1 MMSVIAEEP
10 KLDPGR
16 VKEVSEAYMS
26 SLTDLTMNSKPLISM
41 LTMLAEENI
50 EYASVIVDT
59 IEKHIVHVRS
69 DFKLP
74 ILYLIDSIVKNLQS
88 YRKHVNMKIVNIFCD
103 VFSKVNEQIRE
114 KMFQLRQTWNDV
126 FPQTKLFTLDV
137 KVNSIDPNWPIT
149 AQIQPKSPAIHVNPN
164 FLSNLNKAP
173 IGNQL
178 TDELKKK
185 QFELIELQRKKQELE
200 RTVSKKTQNVQNQ
213 QQQKIPQMARAPV
226 IGAPMPP
233 VASLP
238 KIPKVS
244 RKDPRLNKGNNAT
257 SSSSRAISNG
267 DGTTI
272 SGNKKKRTDKPKSD
286 NVARKRSNDERHSS
300 KSSKSSPTSSAVSK
314 SNSESSSVSATSP
327 NKRTDRKRHRS
338 PQISKT
344 LQPKR
349 SRERSPEALHE
360 HNKRDKK
367 VSSTSTSHR
376 SNDKSKSK
384 ASPSPKTILQTGDVD
399 LRVPIKTKGKSSVL
413 KEKFDIAFY
422 VPTEIFVLFSIG
434 LL

>member
-50 EYASVIVDT
+50 EYASIIVDT

-88 YRKHVNMKIVNIFCD
+88 YRKHVNIKIVNIFCD
-103 VFSKVNEQIRE
+103 VFGKVNEQIRE

-164 FLSNLNKAP
+164 FFPNLNKAP

-185 QFELIELQRKKQELE
+185 QFELIELERKKQELE

-226 IGAPMPP
+226 VGAPMPP

-238 KIPKVS
+238 KIPKVSVS

-272 SGNKKKRTDKPKSD
+272 SGIKRKRTDKPKSD
-286 NVARKRSNDERHSS
+286 NVGRKRSNDERHSS
-300 KSSKSSPTSSAVSK
+300 KSNKSSPTSNAVSK

-327 NKRTDRKRHRS
+327 NKRTERKRHRS
-338 PQISKT
+338 PQINKT
-344 LQPKR
+344 FQPKR

-367 VSSTSTSHR
+367 VSSTSSHR

-399 LRVPIKTKGKSSVL
+399 LRVPIKTKGKSPVL
-413 KEKFDIAFY
+413 KEKFDIAPF
-422 VPTEIFVLFSIG
+422 ELFVLFSIV